1 MNIQCKWSPN
11 NDDMIIYSGNRQ
23 IGGVELSCG
32 EPVLKLCDY
41 QSLTFNEIEYVMDCF
56 YNMPKN

>member
-1 MNIQCKWSPN
+1 MNIYCEKI
-11 NDDMIIYSGNRQ
+11 NDGMIIWSGNRQ

-41 QSLTFNEIEYVMDCF
+41 NKI
-56 YNMPKN
+56 N